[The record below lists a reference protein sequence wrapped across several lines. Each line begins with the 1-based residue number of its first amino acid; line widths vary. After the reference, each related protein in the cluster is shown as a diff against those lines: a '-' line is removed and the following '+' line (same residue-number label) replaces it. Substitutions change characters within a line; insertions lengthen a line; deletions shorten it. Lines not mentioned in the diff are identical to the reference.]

1 VYLLY
6 GINPIR
12 VIEVII
18 FYSIKSPLLLLS
30 KGLLHMC
37 KYGSEESS
45 IDLESHERAGRFN
58 EKPKRKYKLP

>member
-1 VYLLY
+1 
-6 GINPIR
+6 
-12 VIEVII
+12 
-18 FYSIKSPLLLLS
+18 
-30 KGLLHMC
+30 MC